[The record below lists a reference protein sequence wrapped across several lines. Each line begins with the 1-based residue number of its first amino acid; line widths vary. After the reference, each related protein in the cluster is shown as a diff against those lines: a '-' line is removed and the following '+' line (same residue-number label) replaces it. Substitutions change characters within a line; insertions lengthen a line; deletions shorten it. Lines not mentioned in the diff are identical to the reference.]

1 MGKPA
6 DIVIFAESGVRI
18 GTGHVMRCLALAQSW
33 KRACGI
39 AKFVLRRDSTGPI
52 ARVREEGFM
61 VNALAEG
68 QTFREAMKKQIRSAK
83 CRFAVLDGYGFG
95 SAEQTVLEESGI
107 EVLFLDD
114 YGHADHYAAR
124 WVLNHNP
131 YAQAEAYSRRNSN
144 TRLLLGSKYALLREE
159 FLPWLSW
166 KPAISDQPRKILLT
180 MGGSDAD
187 NASSKILEAL
197 NRFAATLGKD
207 SLEVILAVGS
217 GNPHLATLERANDPN
232 AIRVQIVRDACNM
245 PSLMAWADV
254 AIAASGGTALELCY
268 MGLPSLLL
276 IAAENQRKL
285 AEDLDRRGAA
295 LNAGET
301 WELQSKTFTD
311 QFRSLLE
318 SSSRRESMSKN
329 GRALVDGSG
338 ADRVRGALT
347 GRELHLRNAR
357 ESDCKLLLDWANDP
371 AARTS
376 SFHSTNIQVEEHAR
390 WFAERLDDP
399 QSLIYIGEACSQAV
413 GQVRFQFNG
422 NGAVISVGIAP
433 ECRGKGW
440 GATLVTQAT
449 RALARNRFI
458 DHVDAFVKPENAA
471 SIRLF
476 QRSGFENNGADE
488 VAGHPALRFSWRCE
502 RRSYAG

>member
-1 MGKPA
+1 
-6 DIVIFAESGVRI
+6 
-18 GTGHVMRCLALAQSW
+18 
-33 KRACGI
+33 
-39 AKFVLRRDSTGPI
+39 
-52 ARVREEGFM
+52 
-61 VNALAEG
+61 
-68 QTFREAMKKQIRSAK
+68 
-83 CRFAVLDGYGFG
+83 
-95 SAEQTVLEESGI
+95 
-107 EVLFLDD
+107 
-114 YGHADHYAAR
+114 
-124 WVLNHNP
+124 
-131 YAQAEAYSRRNSN
+131 
-144 TRLLLGSKYALLREE
+144 
-159 FLPWLSW
+159 
-166 KPAISDQPRKILLT
+166 

-357 ESDCKLLLDWANDP
+357 ESDCKLLLGWANDP

-390 WFAERLDDP
+390 WFAERLNDP

-458 DHVDAFVKPENAA
+458 DHVDAFVKPETPL
-471 SIRLF
+471 LF
-476 QRSGFENNGADE
+476 ACFNGADSKTTVQTKWLAILPCAFRGAASGDRMPAE
-488 VAGHPALRFSWRCE
+488 IVIAGRRIGSDFPIYIVAELSANHNQSFEQAVCIVHAAKDAGADAIKLQTYTADTITLPSDMEISASSEALGMAALFTISIGKP
-502 RRSYAG
+502 SLPGNGSPS